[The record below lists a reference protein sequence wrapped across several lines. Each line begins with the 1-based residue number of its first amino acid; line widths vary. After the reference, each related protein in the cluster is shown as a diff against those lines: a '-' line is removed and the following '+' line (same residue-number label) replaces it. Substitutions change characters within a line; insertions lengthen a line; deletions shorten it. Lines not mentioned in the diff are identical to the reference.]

1 MDLTGK
7 AALITGAKRIG
18 AVIAAALAARGAA
31 VAISYA
37 RSQREA
43 ELAAERVRTSGGRA
57 EIFRAD
63 LREPDACRDLVARS
77 AAAFG
82 RLDILINMASV
93 YAERPFAELT
103 AADWDAVID
112 VDLRGAFLCAH
123 ASVPHMRTAGAGRI
137 VNFSDW
143 VAKS

>member
-7 AALITGAKRIG
+7 AALITGTKRIG

-31 VAISYA
+31 VAVSYA

-43 ELAAERVRTSGGRA
+43 ELAAEKVRASGGRA
-57 EIFRAD
+57 QIFQAD
-63 LREPDACRDLVARS
+63 LRDPDACRDLVART

-93 YAERPFAELT
+93 YAERPFGQLT
-103 AADWDAVID
+103 AADWNAVID
-112 VDLRGAFLCAH
+112 VDLRAAFLCAH
-123 ASVPHMRTAGAGRI
+123 AAAPHLRAAGGGRI
-137 VNFSDW
+137 VSFSD
-143 VAKS
+143 

>member
-1 MDLTGK
+1 MDLTGT
-7 AALITGAKRIG
+7 AVLITGAKRIG

-31 VAISYA
+31 VGISYA

-43 ELAAERVRTSGGRA
+43 ELARDAVRASGGHA
-57 EIFRAD
+57 EIFQAD
-63 LREPDACRDLVARS
+63 LREADACRDLVART

-103 AADWDAVID
+103 ATDWNA
-112 VDLRGAFLCAH
+112 
-123 ASVPHMRTAGAGRI
+123 T
-137 VNFSDW
+137 
-143 VAKS
+143 

>member
-31 VAISYA
+31 VGVSYS
-37 RSQREA
+37 RSQRAA
-43 ELAAERVRTSGGRA
+43 ELAAGQVRSHGGRA
-57 EIFRAD
+57 EIFQAD
-63 LREPDACRDLVARS
+63 LREADACRDLVAR
-77 AAAFG
+77 AAAGFG

-103 AADWDAVID
+103 AAEWNAVMD
-112 VDLRGAFLCAH
+112 VDLRAAFLCAH
-123 ASVPHMRTAGAGRI
+123 AAAP
-137 VNFSDW
+137 
-143 VAKS
+143 